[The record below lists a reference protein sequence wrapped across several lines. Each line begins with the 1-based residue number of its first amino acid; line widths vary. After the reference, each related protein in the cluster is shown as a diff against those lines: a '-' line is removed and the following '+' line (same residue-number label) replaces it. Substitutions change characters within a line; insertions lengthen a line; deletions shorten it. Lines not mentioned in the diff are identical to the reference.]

1 MARLD
6 DVAIAR
12 AYLEGAIPYPPEL
25 IAEYRRQG
33 WWYDESYVDLFRR
46 AVRVDPER
54 EGLVDDQRRLRWR
67 EFEEEVARLT
77 SALRSRGVGKHDRIL
92 LQLPTR
98 AEYPIA
104 FHAAQHLGAVPVVAI
119 PRMGLSELRPLL
131 ELTEPSAWVFAR
143 RDGSRDLGELAG
155 ALRHEGLMPPLAI
168 AVAEPG
174 DEPEG
179 TLPLAGLLAAED
191 PVRSLETLRSLPAPD
206 PNDVAAIF
214 LTGGATGRSKAVP
227 RTHNSFIGN
236 QRVLHRLGSSQDVPL
251 ICTPVGHGMANQGA
265 LGGWIIHGSRLVMVA
280 SPRAERL
287 LEVATRERVTA
298 MSLVP
303 TQLADLLDLPRLD
316 RYDLGSVRR
325 VIASGGFLNAD
336 LARRAR
342 EFCERRGIW
351 FGGSAYGCT
360 EGPAIGHAPDET
372 PDQILHTLGR
382 PAFPG
387 HEWRVLDP
395 LDEELPA
402 GEVGQLAVRGP
413 SVFTGYYR
421 APEDNRDIFTAS
433 GLYKTGDLGF
443 IDADGFVHLTGRL
456 KDVIQ
461 RGGEA
466 VVPTEVEELVL
477 THPAVARVAVV
488 AMPDRRLGERAC
500 AYVVLRPGTE
510 LTLEALVAHLRAQ
523 GAGPLQLPERLEQ
536 IDEIPE
542 TPAAK
547 IDRVR
552 LRADIARKV
561 AAGL

>member
-1 MARLD
+1 LD

-12 AYLEGAIPYPPEL
+12 AYLDGAIPYPPEL

-33 WWYDESYVDLFRR
+33 WWYDDSYVDLFRR
-46 AVRVDPER
+46 AVQVDPER
-54 EGLVDDQRRLRWR
+54 EGLVDDHRRLRWR
-67 EFEEEVARLT
+67 DVEEEVARLAG
-77 SALRSRGVGKHDRIL
+77 ALASRGVGRHDRVL

-131 ELTEPSAWVFAR
+131 ELAEPSAWIFAR

-155 ALRHEGLMPPLAI
+155 ALRREGLLPRLAI

-174 DEPEG
+174 DEPAG
-179 TLPLAGLLAAED
+179 TLQMGGVVAEQD
-191 PVRSLETLRSLPAPD
+191 GARSLQTLRSLPAPD

-227 RTHNSFIGN
+227 RTHNSFVGN
-236 QRVLHRLGSSQDVPL
+236 MRVLHQRGSSEDVPL
-251 ICTPVGHGMANQGA
+251 IGTPVGHGMANQGA
-265 LGGWIIHGSRLVMVA
+265 LGGWVIHGSRLVMVG
-280 SPRAERL
+280 SPRAERVL
-287 LEVATRERVTA
+287 QVAARERATS

-303 TQLADLLDLPRLD
+303 TQLADLLDLPDLD

-325 VIASGGFLNAD
+325 VIASGGFLTAD

-342 EFCERRGIW
+342 AFCERRGIW

-360 EGPAIGHAPDET
+360 EGPAIGHAPDESE
-372 PDQILHTLGR
+372 DQILHTVGR

-395 LDEELPA
+395 VDEELPA
-402 GEVGQLAVRGP
+402 GDVGQLAVRGP

-421 APEDNRDIFTAS
+421 APEDNRDIFTPS

-443 IDADGFVHLTGRL
+443 IDGDGFVHLTGRL

-477 THPAVARVAVV
+477 THPDVARVAVV

-510 LTLEALVAHLRAQ
+510 LTLEGLVAHLRAR
-523 GAGPLQLPERLEQ
+523 GAGPLQLPERLEL
-536 IDEIPE
+536 IDRIPE

-561 AAGL
+561 AAES